1 MTQARQAVRSFPVA
15 VIYLAAAV
23 IAAIVLSAMLVTGAP
38 SLFSTQ
44 APSSEL
50 APVNPALI
58 EAGHEWERRHRLLT
72 GDVDPLVRAGQEWE
86 HQRHLQS
93 IAFE

>member
-15 VIYLAAAV
+15 VIYLTAALV
-23 IAAIVLSAMLVTGAP
+23 AAIILSAMLATGAP

-44 APSSEL
+44 APGMEL

-58 EAGHEWERRHRLLT
+58 EAGHEWERRHRQLV

-86 HQRHLQS
+86 RQRHLQS
-93 IAFE
+93 IAFR